1 MKKILVLY
9 FTQSGQLK
17 DILNHLTKDISNDCI
32 IDFKEIKPNKPFPF
46 PWSAAEFFDVMPES
60 VLRIPIEIEPMPQL
74 NNQDYDLVI
83 LGYQPWFLFPS
94 QPTTGFLKS
103 EWAKVLTNKPVITVL
118 GTRNMW
124 LNAQECVKEEL
135 NRLKAKLVGNI
146 VFEDKHS
153 NLTSTL
159 TIIRWLLKGKKE
171 ASGRLPAAGVS
182 DYDILQ
188 ASIFGQPIAQ
198 CLMQDK
204 LQDLQQGLLKLNS
217 LNLHPNLITLEK
229 RGLAQ
234 FPKFAKRAIVKGG
247 PGAAA
252 RKPIIKTFQNL
263 LIVAIFI
270 LSPITS
276 VAAKIKTALNK
287 KTLMKEVDY
296 FKGVDYEVG
305 KFK

>member
-1 MKKILVLY
+1 MKKVLVLY
-9 FTQSGQLK
+9 FTQSGQLR
-17 DILNHLTKDISNDCI
+17 DILKHITQNIQKECI
-32 IDFKEIKPNKPFPF
+32 LDFQEIKPKKPFPF
-46 PWSAAEFFDVMPES
+46 PWPANAFFDVMPES

-74 NNQDYDLVI
+74 KDQDYDLVL

-103 EWAKVLTNKPVITVL
+103 EWAKVLKNKPVVTVL

-135 NRLKAKLVGNI
+135 NRLNARLVGNI
-146 VFEDKHS
+146 VFEDKHA

-159 TIIRWLLKGKKE
+159 TIIRWLLKGQKE
-171 ASGRLPAAGVS
+171 ASKRLPAAGVS
-182 DYDILQ
+182 DDDIQ
-188 ASIFGQPIAQ
+188 TAARFGQPILQ
-198 CLMQDK
+198 SLNQGK
-204 LQDLQQGLLKLNS
+204 LEGLQQEFLKLNA
-217 LNLHPNLITLEK
+217 LHLHPNLITLEK

-234 FPKFAKRAIVKGG
+234 FPKFAKRAVAKGG
-247 PGAAA
+247 PGAIA

-276 VAAKIKTALNK
+276 LTAKIKTALNK
-287 KTLMKEVDY
+287 KALLKEVDY
-296 FKGVDYEVG
+296 FKNVAFEPN

>member
-17 DILNHLTKDISNDCI
+17 DILNHLTKDIPNDCI
-32 IDFKEIKPNKPFPF
+32 LDFKEIKPKKPFPF
-46 PWSAAEFFDVMPES
+46 PWPTTEFFDAMPES

-74 NNQDYDLVI
+74 NDQDYDLVI

-135 NRLKAKLVGNI
+135 NRLNAKLVGNI
-146 VFEDKHS
+146 VFEDKHP

-182 DYDILQ
+182 DYDIQQ
-188 ASIFGQPIAQ
+188 AARFGKPISQ
-198 CLMQDK
+198 CLMQDN
-204 LQDLQQGLLKLNS
+204 LQNLQHELLKLDS

-234 FPKFAKRAIVKGG
+234 FPKFAKRAIAKGG

-287 KTLMKEVDY
+287 KALMKEVDY

-305 KFK
+305 KV